1 MGLLGLHNLLQLLI
15 GVIGVMDLRKNLQRL
30 GQRLVVADE
39 LILVR
44 SRMVECFQSV
54 QLRSVVVSMELAI
67 VTMFVSKQASLAVW
81 THYFSI
87 EGAAIF

>member
-1 MGLLGLHNLLQLLI
+1 MYFLKDWEFLYARPVQF
-15 GVIGVMDLRKNLQRL
+15 
-30 GQRLVVADE
+30 E
-39 LILVR
+39 ECCLVR
-44 SRMVECFQSV
+44 GSEEEGLKNVE
-54 QLRSVVVSMELAI
+54 LRSVVVSMELAI

>member
-1 MGLLGLHNLLQLLI
+1 
-15 GVIGVMDLRKNLQRL
+15 MDLRKNLQGL

-67 VTMFVSKQASLAVW
+67 VTMFVSKQASLTVW

>member
-1 MGLLGLHNLLQLLI
+1 MISDQNVYYQLDESTDNSE
-15 GVIGVMDLRKNLQRL
+15 GDKKNVVVNENVLV
-30 GQRLVVADE
+30 GSRLVE
-39 LILVR
+39 R
-44 SRMVECFQSV
+44 FQSV
-54 QLRSVVVSMELAI
+54 QLRSVVVSMELAK